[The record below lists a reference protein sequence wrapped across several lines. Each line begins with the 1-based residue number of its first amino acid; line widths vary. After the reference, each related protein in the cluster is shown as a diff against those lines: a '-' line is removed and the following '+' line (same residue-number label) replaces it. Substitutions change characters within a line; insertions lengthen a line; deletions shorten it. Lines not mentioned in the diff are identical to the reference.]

1 MAGNNMGIHKEI
13 DKLGRLVVPK
23 EMRDLFRLDDEGVEL
38 IVTEEG
44 ILLRNPQYKLVK
56 RDDKKE
62 KNK

>member
-1 MAGNNMGIHKEI
+1 MIGNNMGIHKEI

-23 EMRDLFRLDDEGVEL
+23 EMRDLFKLDDYGVEL

-56 RDDKKE
+56 RDDKK
-62 KNK
+62 